1 MKLILYRNADK
12 KNERIMNQDKKSTR
26 GNTIGLIVGIIVFAI
41 SFYGIQQFF
50 KEDLETELKK
60 AATELNK
67 ETPLNIDQYT
77 RLDSASTKGKTNLIY
92 YYTLFEMEKSEV
104 NLDTVNKYIRPGI
117 IENVKNS
124 PDLKTFRDNNITM
137 DYKYYDKNGDFTT
150 EISVTPDLYQNK

>member
-1 MKLILYRNADK
+1 
-12 KNERIMNQDKKSTR
+12 MNQDKKNTK

-50 KEDLETELKK
+50 KEDLETELKN

-92 YYTLFEMEKSEV
+92 YYTLFEMERSEV

-137 DYKYYDKNGDFTT
+137 DYRYYDKNGEFTT

>member
-1 MKLILYRNADK
+1 
-12 KNERIMNQDKKSTR
+12 MNQDKKNTK

-50 KEDLETELKK
+50 KDDLETELKK

-67 ETPLNIDQYT
+67 ETPLNIDEFT

-92 YYTLFEMEKSEV
+92 YYTLFEMERSEV

-137 DYKYYDKNGDFTT
+137 DYRYYDKNGEFTT